1 MREST
6 YAGQAETTFA
16 NALLEQWGGKQACR
30 GLRKMSG
37 LGSRKNPYAL
47 SSDDKSSVAEKTHIS
62 FLLRT
67 SDPRGG
73 STPTLA
79 MPLVYLGESVGTNAA
94 EPDTSTFLAAELRN
108 GVPRLN
114 ARLGGKQVY
123 SVNAT
128 ERVDDGK
135 VHLVELDRVGNLIK
149 LKVDDGKSTMNI
161 ERTLYQYIGRYMDL
175 CGDLR
180 VNDRLVPFFNHLED
194 KLLPRVPLFGHKLAD
209 QNLLQGTV
217 SDDVC
222 ATHANQKACGP
233 HGTCVNTFN
242 NFECRCT
249 SGWMGLRCKQRDFCG
264 NSTNGTTKFCP
275 EGTECQNVQGGFV
288 CTSTASL
295 FTSSSLRYTI
305 RQLNE
310 GVDKSKIGNFTLEIR
325 TRTRNGHLLKLQSSN
340 YSLILQLKNG
350 VLQLSSGNTKF
361 QREFRHFVHR
371 QCCDAPWHFSKFLFG
386 TFCGGQTL
394 ARISFGRLPEQD
406 GFKGCLR
413 NVRLSPFP
421 PLFFHPPQKVPKIV
435 EAMASAQITH
445 FELHE
450 NVVPSGCQS
459 SNVCAKNPCL
469 NGGTCEDQWNAMRC
483 QCARGFAGANCELN
497 QDECGTRALRKK

>member
-1 MREST
+1 
-6 YAGQAETTFA
+6 
-16 NALLEQWGGKQACR
+16 
-30 GLRKMSG
+30 
-37 LGSRKNPYAL
+37 
-47 SSDDKSSVAEKTHIS
+47 
-62 FLLRT
+62 
-67 SDPRGG
+67 
-73 STPTLA
+73 
-79 MPLVYLGESVGTNAA
+79 
-94 EPDTSTFLAAELRN
+94 
-108 GVPRLN
+108 
-114 ARLGGKQVY
+114 
-123 SVNAT
+123 
-128 ERVDDGK
+128 
-135 VHLVELDRVGNLIK
+135 
-149 LKVDDGKSTMNI
+149 MNI
-161 ERTLYQYIGRYMDL
+161 ERALYQYIGRYMDL
-175 CGDLR
+175 CGVSRDDTDFQDLR

-222 ATHANQKACGP
+222 ATHASQKPCGT

-275 EGTECQNVQGGFV
+275 EGTECQNVQGGF
-288 CTSTASL
+288 
-295 FTSSSLRYTI
+295 
-305 RQLNE
+305 
-310 GVDKSKIGNFTLEIR
+310 

-350 VLQLSSGNTKF
+350 VLQLSSGNANFTSTENSSTSNITDG
-361 QREFRHFVHR
+361 QWHR
-371 QCCDAPWHFSKFLFG
+371 QNSKGNSVILFIDNVVMRLSNALNFSLAHFATDK
-386 TFCGGQTL
+386 L
-394 ARISFGRLPEQD
+394 ARISFGRMPEQD